1 MLSLSQEKGIIE
13 NYLAI
18 NCYSP
23 SSFYWRLA
31 LYTHLGILQISALA
45 LAFKTRNVKI
55 PVLNDSKAISASVFI
70 TSALNAGLIIVTIS
84 LQNYSSLI
92 AFYFYGFVMLSTAVF
107 VGLVFV
113 PKVSHPVLLVD
124 HFTTHKT
131 LLLSYFKPSINF
143 CSFKF
148 VIDSLTHGLRW
159 RHLLEKS

>member
-1 MLSLSQEKGIIE
+1 MLSLLQENGIIE
-13 NYLAI
+13 NYLVI

-31 LYTHLGILQISALA
+31 LYTHLGILQTSALV

-70 TSALNAGLIIVTIS
+70 TSALDVGLIIVTIS

-92 AFYFYGFVMLSTAVF
+92 AFYFYGFIMLSTAVF

-113 PKVSHPVLLVD
+113 PKVSKGLCLLII
-124 HFTTHKT
+124 
-131 LLLSYFKPSINF
+131 L
-143 CSFKF
+143 
-148 VIDSLTHGLRW
+148 
-159 RHLLEKS
+159 